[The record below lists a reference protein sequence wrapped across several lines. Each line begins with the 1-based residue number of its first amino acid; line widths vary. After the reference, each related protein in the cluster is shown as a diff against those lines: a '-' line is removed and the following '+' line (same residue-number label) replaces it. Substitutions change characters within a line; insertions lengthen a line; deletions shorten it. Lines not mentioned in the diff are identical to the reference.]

1 MKFFRIKIAVL
12 LVLSLALSGVIG
24 AQDKPKEETPPAP
37 PPKVEPAPAPQPT
50 PPPKTEPTPLPKPEP
65 PKPEPP
71 KPEPPKPEPPK
82 PEPPKPVPPVKCDV
96 KIDSVNINKIGEMV
110 DNDIISGFYQMAT
123 DRGKAIMDFLN
134 QWKSAKGK
142 IQYSDKLN
150 LLIISDTRDF
160 LDKMEKLMEI
170 SNIAPPQ
177 VMIEALVVE
186 RVIKSDLQLGWES
199 SWDKATAAL
208 SGGRASGSLISEGDF
223 VSHPGSYLQS
233 LAAGALGGFQGSTV
247 HFNTSGKKGTL
258 DIKLRLMIEKGDA
271 EILSSPRI
279 MVSNGEKATISSGQ
293 EVPFQQ
299 LTYSGAA
306 LPTVTMI
313 YRKAEIKLDVTPL
326 VPSGNT
332 ICLKITPEVTTVSGY
347 QTIAGAETPVF
358 ATRKA
363 DTEVTVK
370 NGETITIGGLVR
382 EEDVWYERGIPF
394 LSDIP
399 LLGYFFKR
407 IQKDKNK
414 TEIIFILKPYIVST
428 PQDTIKP
435 QIITEEHKEH
445 SKQ

>member
-1 MKFFRIKIAVL
+1 MRFFRIKIVAL
-12 LVLSLALSGVIG
+12 LVLSLALTGVIG

-37 PPKVEPAPAPQPT
+37 TPKVEPAPAPQPT
-50 PPPKTEPTPLPKPEP
+50 PPPKTEPAPPPKPEPPKPQP

-82 PEPPKPVPPVKCDV
+82 QEPKVVPA
-96 KIDSVNINKIGEMV
+96 NINKVGEMV
-110 DNDIISGFYQMAT
+110 DNDIVSGFYQMAT

-150 LLIISDTRDF
+150 LLIISDTREF

-170 SNIAPPQ
+170 SNIPPPQ

-199 SWDKATAAL
+199 SWDKATAAQ
-208 SGGRASGSLISEGDF
+208 SGGRASGSLIKEADF
-223 VSHPGSYLQS
+223 TSHPGSYLQS
-233 LAAGALGGFQGSTV
+233 LVLGPGLGGFQGSTID
-247 HFNTSGKKGTL
+247 FNTSGKKGTL
-258 DIKLRLMIEKGDA
+258 DIKLRLMIERGDA

-293 EVPFQQ
+293 EVPYQQ
-299 LTYSGAA
+299 LTYSGAV
-306 LPTVTMI
+306 LPTATMI
-313 YRKAEIKLDVTPL
+313 YKSAEIKLDVTPL

-332 ICLKITPEVTTVSGY
+332 ICLKITPQVTTISGY

-399 LLGYFFKR
+399 VLGYFFKR
-407 IQKDKNK
+407 FQKDKNK

-428 PQDTIKP
+428 PQETVNPK
-435 QIITEEHKEH
+435 IITEEHKG
-445 SKQ
+445 KNQ